1 VLMPCTKKM
10 KSKASHDR
18 SAGMHGRHET
28 FVAAQCDFKVL
39 SSLLDQ
45 RDYDETMSQDTAG
58 PSSSGYDEVM

>member
-1 VLMPCTKKM
+1 MIDLRGCMEDTKL
-10 KSKASHDR
+10 
-18 SAGMHGRHET
+18 